1 MTNPFEVH
9 IPLLNPNEPYAQ
21 LSILIVAEGQKV
33 SEGDLLAVVETTKAS
48 AELLAER
55 MGYVAGL
62 QASEGDVLQAGE
74 RLCWLAE
81 EPGWQPPEEARVEE
95 SDRPK
100 ELRITEPA
108 LALARQAGIDLESL
122 PVGPLIT
129 EAVIRGKLEG
139 VHGLSLED
147 VERTYHERSIVVYGG
162 GGHGKSLIDLIR
174 VLGEYDL
181 IGVIDDGMAVGDQ
194 VMGLPVVGGG
204 DELPGLVA
212 RGVSLAANAI
222 GGVGDMMS
230 RVKIFERILAANLT
244 CPTLMH
250 PSAVVEDSA
259 KLAEGVQVFPHAYV
273 GSESVIGF
281 GAIVNT
287 SAVVSHDCSLDA
299 YANVAPGAL
308 LAGGVSIGE
317 GVLVGMGVTV
327 NLGVHIG
334 AGARIG
340 NSAVIKQDVP
350 PGVIVRAGSIWPSP
364 SRPQA

>member
-1 MTNPFEVH
+1 MTHPFEVH

-21 LSILIVAEGQKV
+21 LSELNVAEGQKV
-33 SEGDLLAVVETTKAS
+33 SKGDILATLETTKAS

-55 MGYVAGL
+55 AGYIAGL
-62 QASEGDVLQAGE
+62 RASAGDVLQAGE

-81 EPGWQPPEEARVEE
+81 ESGWQPPEEAQVEE
-95 SDRPK
+95 IDLPK

-108 LALARQAGIDLESL
+108 LMLARQAGIDLESL
-122 PVGPLIT
+122 PIGPLIT

-139 VHGLSLED
+139 VPGLSFEEAD
-147 VERTYHERSIVVYGG
+147 RTYHERSIVVYGG

-174 VLGEYDL
+174 VLGGYDL
-181 IGVIDDGMAVGDQ
+181 IGVIDDGMAVGSQ
-194 VMGLPVVGGG
+194 VMGLAVLGGG
-204 DELPGLVA
+204 DELLGLAA
-212 RGVSLAANAI
+212 RGASLAANAI
-222 GGVGDMMS
+222 GGVGDIMS
-230 RVKIFERILAANLT
+230 RVRIFQRILSSNIT
-244 CPTLMH
+244 CPTLIH
-250 PSAVVEDSA
+250 PSAVVEVSA
-259 KLAEGVQVFPHAYV
+259 KLADGVQVFSHAYV

-287 SAVVSHDCSLDA
+287 SAVVSHDCTLDA

-317 GVLVGMGVTV
+317 GVLVGMGVTI

-350 PGVIVRAGSIWPSP
+350 PGAIVRAGSIWPPHSL
-364 SRPQA
+364 SKE

>member
-1 MTNPFEVH
+1 MTHPFEVH

-21 LSILIVAEGQKV
+21 LSILNIAEGQKV
-33 SEGDLLAVVETTKAS
+33 SEGDLLAVLETTKAS

-55 MGYVAGL
+55 AGYIAGL
-62 QASEGDVLQAGE
+62 RATAGDVLQAGE
-74 RLCWLAE
+74 RLCWLAD
-81 EPGWQPPEEARVEE
+81 EPDWQPPEEAQIEE
-95 SDRPK
+95 IALPK

-108 LALARQAGIDLESL
+108 LALARQAGLDLESL
-122 PVGPLIT
+122 TIGPIIT

-139 VHGLSLED
+139 VPGPSLED
-147 VERTYHERSIVVYGG
+147 AERSDHEHSIVVYGG

-174 VLGEYDL
+174 VLGVYDL
-181 IGVIDDGMAVGDQ
+181 IGVIDDGMAVGTQ
-194 VMGLPVVGGG
+194 VMGLAVLGGG

-212 RGVSLAANAI
+212 RGVSMAANAV
-222 GGVGDMMS
+222 GGVGDIMS
-230 RVKIFERILAANLT
+230 RVRIFQKILSANLT
-244 CPTLMH
+244 CPTLIH
-250 PSAVVEDSA
+250 PSAVLEASA
-259 KLAEGVQVFPHAYV
+259 KFADGVQVFPHAYV

-287 SAVVSHDCSLDA
+287 SAVVSHDCTLGA

-317 GVLVGMGVTV
+317 SVLIGMGVTV

-340 NSAVIKQDVP
+340 NSAVIKQNVP
-350 PGVIVRAGSIWPSP
+350 PGVIVRAGSIWPPHSP
-364 SRPQA
+364 SQT